1 VALGFQELKGAE
13 AMKRI
18 ALAITLCLLLA
29 LAGCGPA
36 AQQDQAQPDTSQAPL
51 PVFALVVKDTVNP
64 YMQVMYNGFV
74 KACAEI
80 GATPVLSGPNSNGA
94 PSQEDAILKLLGDG
108 VSVLC
113 VAANNRDELSNALQQ
128 ALKQGVT
135 VVSLDSAVYPED
147 RMLHIE
153 QAPADVVGR
162 VLIQAGN
169 AILKGQGQ
177 FAILTTTQ
185 NAPNQTSWLY
195 WMEKELADKPDDY
208 AGLQLLKIAYGKD
221 DYKTSYQVTL
231 DLLRTYPELDL
242 IISPTSVGLKASA
255 DAITAVGSS
264 VMVTGLG
271 LPSDMQTHIISG
283 VCPWMYLWNP
293 SDLGYLAA
301 YAANLLNEG
310 KLIDT
315 VGAIFTAGTLGERII
330 TEASDGGT
338 EVILD
343 NPIMFDLTNVA
354 VWAELF

>member
-1 VALGFQELKGAE
+1 
-13 AMKRI
+13 MKRI
-18 ALAITLCLLLA
+18 ALFLALCLLFA

-36 AQQDQAQPDTSQAPL
+36 APAQTEPTASPEPL

-64 YMQVMYNGFV
+64 YMQVMYKGFV
-74 KACAEI
+74 KGCGEI
-80 GATPVLSGPNSNGA
+80 GVSPVLAGPGVNGEPA
-94 PSQEDAILKLLGDG
+94 QENVIWQLLDQG
-108 VSVLC
+108 VAAVC
-113 VAANNRDELSNALQQ
+113 VAANNRDALSGVLQDALRR
-128 ALKQGVT
+128 GVT

-195 WMEKELADKPDDY
+195 WMEKELADKPEDY
-208 AGLQLLKIAYGKD
+208 SGLRLMQIAYGED
-221 DYKTSYQVTL
+221 DYDASYQATL
-231 DLLRTYPELDL
+231 DLLQAYPDLGL

-255 DAITAVGSS
+255 DAITAAGSG
-264 VMVTGLG
+264 VKVTGLG
-271 LPSDMQTHIISG
+271 LPSDMQTHILSG

-293 SDLGYLAA
+293 SDLGYLAV

-310 KLIDT
+310 KLTDS
-315 VGAIFTAGTLGERII
+315 VGSIFTAGSLGERII
-330 TEASDGGT
+330 TEAADGGT

>member
-1 VALGFQELKGAE
+1 
-13 AMKRI
+13 MKRA
-18 ALAITLCLLLA
+18 ALAAALCLLLLLGSCA
-29 LAGCGPA
+29 KPA
-36 AQQDQAQPDTSQAPL
+36 QVTVPEPTAPKPM

-64 YMQVMYNGFV
+64 YMQVMYNGFS

-80 GATPVLSGPNSNGA
+80 GAAPVLAGPDANGE
-94 PSQEDAILKLLGDG
+94 PSQQEAILTLLSQG
-108 VSVLC
+108 VSAIC
-113 VAANNRDELSNALQQ
+113 VAANNREALSGALQQ
-128 ALKQGVT
+128 ALAQGVA
-135 VVSLDSAVYPED
+135 VVSLDSAVYPAD

-177 FAILTTTQ
+177 FAILTTTE

-195 WMEKELADKPDDY
+195 WMQKELADKPDDY
-208 AGLQLLKIAYGKD
+208 AGMSLLTIAYGED
-221 DYKTSYQVTL
+221 DYDVSYQATL
-231 DLLRTYPELDL
+231 KLLQTYPDLDL

-255 DAITAVGSS
+255 DAITDSGSA

-293 SDLGYLAA
+293 SDLGYLAV

-310 KLIDT
+310 KLTDA
-315 VGAIFTAGTLGERII
+315 VGAIFTAGTLGERVI
-330 TEASDGGT
+330 TEAADGGT

>member
-1 VALGFQELKGAE
+1 
-13 AMKRI
+13 MKRI
-18 ALAITLCLLLA
+18 TLAITLCLLLL
-29 LAGCGPA
+29 LAGCRPDG
-36 AQQDQAQPDTSQAPL
+36 QDVSPETPTPEPL

-74 KACAEI
+74 KACEEI
-80 GATPVLSGPNSNGA
+80 GATPVLAGPDANGE
-94 PSQEDAILKLLGDG
+94 PTQEDAILALLAQG
-108 VSVLC
+108 VSAVC
-113 VAANNRDELSNALQQ
+113 VAANNRGELSGALQE
-128 ALKQGVT
+128 ALRQGVT
-135 VVSLDSAVYPED
+135 VVSLDSAVNPED

-169 AILKGQGQ
+169 SILKGQGQ
-177 FAILTTTQ
+177 FAILTTTP

-208 AGLQLLKIAYGKD
+208 AGLELKTIAYGED
-221 DYKTSYQVTL
+221 DYAISYQTTL
-231 DLLRTYPELDL
+231 DLLQTYPDLEL

-255 DAITAVGSS
+255 DAITDSGSA

-293 SDLGYLAA
+293 SDLGYLAVYTA
-301 YAANLLNEG
+301 SLLNEG
-310 KLIDT
+310 KLTDS
-315 VGAIFTAGTLGERII
+315 VGAIFTAGTLGERVI
-330 TEASDGGT
+330 TEAADGGT